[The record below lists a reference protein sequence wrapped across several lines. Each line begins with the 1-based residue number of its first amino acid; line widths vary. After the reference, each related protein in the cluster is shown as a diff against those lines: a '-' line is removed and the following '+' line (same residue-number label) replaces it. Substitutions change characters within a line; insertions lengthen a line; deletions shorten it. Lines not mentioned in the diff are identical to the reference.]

1 MNSVIWHKVQEL
13 EYPLHTNSSNNLFV
27 VISNRDHSIKPER
40 VVQMLK
46 EDGLDITIEQADL
59 ILDFLYKLA
68 DIALSQYYQK

>member
-13 EYPLHTNSSNNLFV
+13 ENPLHTHSPNNLFAV
-27 VISNRDHSIKPER
+27 KSNREHSIKPEI

-68 DIALSQYYQK
+68 DIALSQYCQK